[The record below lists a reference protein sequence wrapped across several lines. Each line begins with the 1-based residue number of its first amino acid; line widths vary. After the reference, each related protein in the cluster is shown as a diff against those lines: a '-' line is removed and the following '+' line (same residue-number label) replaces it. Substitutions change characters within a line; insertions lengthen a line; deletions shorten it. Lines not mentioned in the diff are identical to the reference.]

1 VGKLIYI
8 TNTSLDGF
16 IEDRDGV
23 VALYEPD
30 DGVFAA
36 STDLLRPCS
45 TLLYGRRLYASMA
58 VWETDP
64 ALAAQSDLT
73 AEFARVWQAPDKVV
87 YSTTLTGVTTAAT
100 RLEREF
106 DPTAVQALKDAATGD
121 LAIGGA
127 DLAASAF
134 AAGLVDEYQVFVWP
148 ANLGGGKPSL
158 PTGVRIDLEL
168 LDHRRFANGVMYLRY
183 RVRTP

>member
-1 VGKLIYI
+1 MAKLIYI

-16 IEDRDGV
+16 IEDQDGQ

-30 DGVFAA
+30 DDVFVA

-45 TLLYGRRLYASMA
+45 TLLYGRRLYESMA

-64 ALAAQSDLT
+64 ALGAQSDLT
-73 AEFARVWQAPDKVV
+73 AEFARVWQTPDKIV
-87 YSTTLTGVTTAAT
+87 YSSTLTDVATAAT
-100 RLEREF
+100 RLERAL
-106 DPTAVQALKDAATGD
+106 DPAAVQVLKDAATGD
-121 LAIGGA
+121 LTIGGA

-158 PTGVRIDLEL
+158 PAGVRTDLEL

-183 RVRTP
+183 RVRP